1 MPVPAAIVAAATAF
15 ETVAVVAA
23 LVVVAVVAAVVA
35 AIVVVALVRHSELEL
50 DCNLVQLAHLIAPIA
65 LVRHSVRLPR
75 KYPPLSFLL
84 HCFPSIAVKQLA
96 INSDR
101 STM

>member
-15 ETVAVVAA
+15 ETVAVV
-23 LVVVAVVAAVVA
+23 VVLADAAVVA

-50 DCNLVQLAHLIAPIA
+50 DCNLVQLAHLIALIV